1 MARRVK
7 AVSHEDR
14 LTLVEHLDELRTRLI
29 VCIVVFGVALAL
41 CFWQNHLLLE
51 IAQGPLPDD
60 HDQLITFGV
69 TEPFTTTLTVAAY
82 GAIVLSLPI
91 VLWQLYAYVLPAFS
105 QAERRVVLPILLLFP
120 LLFLAGLAFA
130 YFVVM
135 PAAVNFLLNFNDS
148 QFNVQVRARDY
159 YSFFSM
165 TMIAGGLIFQLPLAI
180 LAVTRLGIVSVE
192 QLTENRRY
200 AYLVIAIV
208 AAALPGVDP
217 VSMLIE
223 MVPLLVLYELSILLA
238 RVLGRPR
245 RAGGHGQA
253 LHAGVGRESGAGRQA
268 STGCSSTS
276 GGRRKHVV
284 KVVYAVLAVLMGAS
298 LFLVVGPLNIGRT
311 LQQQQRRRQRRQAL
325 RRTGRTDRS
334 ETEKRSGRP
343 EAAAGA

>member
-1 MARRVK
+1 MPRRVK

-60 HDQLITFGV
+60 RDELITFGV
-69 TEPFTTTLTVAAY
+69 TEPFTTTLTVSAY

-105 QAERRVVLPILLLFP
+105 EAERRVILPILLLFP
-120 LLFLAGLAFA
+120 LLFVAGIAFA

-135 PAAVNFLLNFNDS
+135 PAALRFLLDFNDG
-148 QFNVQVRARDY
+148 QFNIQLRARDY

-165 TMIAGGLIFQLPLAI
+165 TEIACGLIFQLPLAI
-180 LAVTRLGIVSVE
+180 IAVTRLGIVRVE
-192 QLTENRRY
+192 QLSQNRRY
-200 AYLVIAIV
+200 AYLAIAIL

-217 VSMLIE
+217 VTMLIE

-238 RVLGRPR
+238 RILGRPK
-245 RAGGHGQA
+245 
-253 LHAGVGRESGAGRQA
+253 EGAGLARP
-268 STGCSSTS
+268 SS
-276 GGRRKHVV
+276 
-284 KVVYAVLAVLMGAS
+284 
-298 LFLVVGPLNIGRT
+298 
-311 LQQQQRRRQRRQAL
+311 Q
-325 RRTGRTDRS
+325 
-334 ETEKRSGRP
+334 E
-343 EAAAGA
+343 